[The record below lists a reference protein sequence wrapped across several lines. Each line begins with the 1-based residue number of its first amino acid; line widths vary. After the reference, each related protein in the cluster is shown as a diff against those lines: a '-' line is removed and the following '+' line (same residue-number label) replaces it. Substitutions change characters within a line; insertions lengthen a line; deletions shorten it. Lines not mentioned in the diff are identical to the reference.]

1 MWRLGALLLATA
13 TAAPAHPALQV
24 GEDGCFGRAA
34 SPLHCCKARR
44 LSQCPGV
51 TPEGPCCQLRA
62 RSGAQTPRPGL
73 EARGDLLRLKLRL
86 VACAHARVAGSEPG
100 KCGPRCLALLS
111 SDLEEILH
119 SVPTGEATIGR
130 LSFQEEVAAAT
141 LCFRLLLFRHSMQKS
156 ADTFGK
162 NLPMKFLQEF
172 AFLWEM
178 SHFLNWQHLL
188 ESGWPVFGLFRL
200 VVEHWPR
207 SGPAEDETV
216 RRTHRGNATAS
227 VCDGP
232 SSKLRSSLEAMGSDI
247 DGEGLRVPGVGEPKE
262 CGWQE
267 SLGKLLMTAWLIYN
281 ANSYRYHMYNGKSF
295 APLEDMPF
303 YEMVLHR
310 SWEQSLLGLTG
321 DASQGQRGTVETT
334 AQLLQSRWDPW
345 DLLSSLEVLHLHR
358 SWRLFK
364 EILPGQPVIVEA
376 GANDGIH
383 EAIWLQEWPTAQ
395 IMAFEPD
402 PTCFAHLTRNLR
414 DVMGRAN
421 PNSKL
426 LNMALS
432 GKIGQMDFYLR
443 DGNFS
448 TSAVNT
454 LHEPTDWFNEHF
466 PQISW
471 QRETVKVQTMPL
483 DSLAFYDVHAVDFL
497 ELDVQ
502 CHEYNVLQASVQI
515 LPTITIMQ
523 IEACLPPGMCKDT
536 ALYEDIRI
544 LLVQRG
550 FSLLATDAKPDSLL
564 HPQDR
569 CFDALFVNLA
579 KEPTGA
585 LAALDV
591 ARGLDARPIIS
602 F

>member
-1 MWRLGALLLATA
+1 
-13 TAAPAHPALQV
+13 
-24 GEDGCFGRAA
+24 DGCFGPAA

-44 LSQCPGV
+44 PSQCPGV
-51 TPEGPCCQLRA
+51 SPEGPCCQLRA
-62 RSGAQTPRPGL
+62 RSGAVAPRPGL
-73 EARGDLLRLKLRL
+73 EKATGHLLRLKLRL
-86 VACAHARVAGSEPG
+86 VACAHARVAGTEPEA
-100 KCGPRCLALLS
+100 CGPRCLALLS
-111 SDLEEILH
+111 SDLEEILR
-119 SVPTGEATIGR
+119 SGPKGDATSGR
-130 LSFQEEVAAAT
+130 LSFQEEVAAAA
-141 LCFRLLLFRHSMQKS
+141 LCFRLLLFRHQMQKS
-156 ADTFGK
+156 GDNFGK

-200 VVEHWPR
+200 VAQHWPR
-207 SGPAEDETV
+207 SGTAGDETV

-321 DASQGQRGTVETT
+321 DASQGQRGTVETA

-364 EILPGQPVIVEA
+364 EILPVQPVIVEA

-414 DVMGRAN
+414 EVMGRAN

-432 GKIGQMDFYLR
+432 GKVGQMDFYLR

-502 CHEYNVLQASVQI
+502 CHEYNVLQASIKI

-523 IEACLPPGMCKDT
+523 IEACLPPGMCKGT
-536 ALYEDIRI
+536 ALYEDIRS
-544 LLVQRG
+544 LLTQRG

-569 CFDALFVNLA
+569 CFDAFFVNLA

-591 ARGLDARPIIS
+591 ARGLDAR
-602 F
+602 